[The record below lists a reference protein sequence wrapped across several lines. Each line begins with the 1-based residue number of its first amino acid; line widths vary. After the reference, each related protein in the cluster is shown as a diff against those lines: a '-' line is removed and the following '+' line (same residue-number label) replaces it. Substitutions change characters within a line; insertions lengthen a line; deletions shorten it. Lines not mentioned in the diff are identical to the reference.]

1 MSNECCP
8 CCKEPLAPATTV
20 RLPCLHLLCTQCL
33 GDMTTNDDRH
43 CFATV
48 DEGLDCASRFQVDQV
63 VKLQVRLSEEGEH
76 AAKRTKTDDDDES
89 DARLLATK
97 RGLCEKLLAK
107 LEKGLTNMDTH
118 LAKLATQAA
127 DAVEA
132 IDRECQLLNERRLH
146 LRKEALDEIST
157 DVKAVQLLRDTLV
170 VGRAHV
176 QLLFASQTIV
186 KDLFSARADTLL
198 STDYPLFY
206 PKMREVV
213 KVMFPAEGT
222 DAATFGSVSR
232 SRDYTT
238 LGNAKPVMEIE
249 DVLFEQLRLL
259 AFAPDGS
266 FYFSDDGANRI
277 LCFSQY
283 GLQLHTRTIVTV
295 EQPGIISV
303 TCDGY
308 IWATTHTLFD
318 EAGVYLVPPTSKI
331 CVFSTSGEQL
341 CSLPCEWQDIGDD
354 MRFVPLPNGNMLL
367 TSFNE
372 YYLNVF
378 TSTGQ
383 PLWHSEK
390 TTEEDRERGNVVPI
404 NEGASTAV
412 VDDQFAITYP
422 RDGGALHFYPLHPQ
436 Y

>member
-1 MSNECCP
+1 
-8 CCKEPLAPATTV
+8 
-20 RLPCLHLLCTQCL
+20 
-33 GDMTTNDDRH
+33 
-43 CFATV
+43 
-48 DEGLDCASRFQVDQV
+48 
-63 VKLQVRLSEEGEH
+63 
-76 AAKRTKTDDDDES
+76 
-89 DARLLATK
+89 
-97 RGLCEKLLAK
+97 
-107 LEKGLTNMDTH
+107 MDTH

-132 IDRECQLLNERRLH
+132 IDRECQVLNERRLQ
-146 LRKEALDEIST
+146 LRKEALDEINT

-170 VGRAHV
+170 LGRAHV
-176 QLLFASQTIV
+176 QLLLASQTIE
-186 KDLFSARADTLL
+186 KDLFIARADTLL
-198 STDYPLFY
+198 GTDYPLFY

-213 KVMFPAEGT
+213 KVMFPAECT
-222 DAATFGSVSR
+222 DAATFGTVSR

-249 DVLFEQLRLL
+249 DTVFGQLRLL

-277 LCFSQY
+277 LCFSQN
-283 GLQLHTRTIVTV
+283 GLLLHSRTIAT
-295 EQPGIISV
+295 EQRPSIISI
-303 TCDGY
+303 TSDGY
-308 IWATTHTLFD
+308 IWVITTRMFD
-318 EAGVYLVPPTSKI
+318 ESGIRLFLPVSNITILSPL
-331 CVFSTSGEQL
+331 GEQL
-341 CSLPCEWQDIGDD
+341 CSLPCEWQDIGDRL
-354 MRFVPLPNGNMLL
+354 RFVPLPNGDMLL

-390 TTEEDRERGNVVPI
+390 TTKEDRDSGNVLLI

-422 RDGGALHFYPLHPQ
+422 RDGGALHLYPLHPQ
-436 Y
+436 YKILAYRGYFPCNYGMQYDSTERVFVTAYNTHKSGYAYSVRKSNGSLLFENEHLGQDPFCAFKNWCISPNGLIYCSDRTTRRLMIF

>member
-1 MSNECCP
+1 
-8 CCKEPLAPATTV
+8 
-20 RLPCLHLLCTQCL
+20 
-33 GDMTTNDDRH
+33 
-43 CFATV
+43 
-48 DEGLDCASRFQVDQV
+48 
-63 VKLQVRLSEEGEH
+63 
-76 AAKRTKTDDDDES
+76 
-89 DARLLATK
+89 
-97 RGLCEKLLAK
+97 
-107 LEKGLTNMDTH
+107 MDTH

-132 IDRECQLLNERRLH
+132 IERGCQALNKRRLQ
-146 LRKEALDEIST
+146 LRKDALDEINT

-176 QLLFASQTIV
+176 QLLLASQTIE
-186 KDLFSARADTLL
+186 KDLFIARADTLL
-198 STDYPLFY
+198 GTDYPLFY

-213 KVMFPAEGT
+213 KVMFPAECT

-249 DVLFEQLRLL
+249 DTVFGQLRLL

-277 LCFSQY
+277 LCFSQN
-283 GLQLHTRTIVTV
+283 GLLLHSRTIAT
-295 EQPGIISV
+295 EQRPSIISI
-303 TCDGY
+303 TSDGY
-308 IWATTHTLFD
+308 IWVITTRMFD
-318 EAGVYLVPPTSKI
+318 ESGIRLFLPVSNITILSPL
-331 CVFSTSGEQL
+331 GEQL
-341 CSLPCEWQDIGDD
+341 CSLPCEWQDIGDRL
-354 MRFVPLPNGNMLL
+354 RFVPLPNGDMLL

-390 TTEEDRERGNVVPI
+390 TTKEDRDSGNVLLI

-422 RDGGALHFYPLHPQ
+422 RDGGALHLYPLHPQ
-436 Y
+436 YKILAYRGYFPCNYGM